1 LQYHKYDNDK
11 KASASFGI
19 LKEIKDKFKIMHNYF
34 ESVNYKGSPILQSSN
49 RKLIGIHNDY
59 LDNDKIEGKFL
70 KYAINEY
77 LNYKKENNEI
87 NMEVEIEKDDIKK
100 KFILFI

>member
-1 LQYHKYDNDK
+1 LLYHKYDNDK

-59 LDNDKIEGKFL
+59 LDNDKIEGIFL